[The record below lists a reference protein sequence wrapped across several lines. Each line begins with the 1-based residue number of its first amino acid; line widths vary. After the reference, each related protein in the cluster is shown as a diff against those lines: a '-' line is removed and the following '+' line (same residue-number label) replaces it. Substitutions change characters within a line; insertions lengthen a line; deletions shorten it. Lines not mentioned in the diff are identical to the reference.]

1 MSSEKLL
8 LSRKHI
14 VKNDEVNNRILR
26 HMGYAAYKLWN
37 IGNYEKRNYKEL
49 KLEKYP
55 DWYDQKKRLKTN
67 FFFKNLPS
75 QTAQEVL
82 KQLEESYKSYFT
94 LRKKY
99 PESNY
104 RPPRFKNNLID
115 ITFLKDAIKSE
126 NGVLRLTIPKQ
137 LKTYLKSQEKI
148 ESEYIYLKVNRF
160 DKLKKIKTI
169 EIKFIDE
176 KSFAVIAVYEDRE
189 IELKSD
195 NGKYLSIDLGIK
207 NPFTCFDSSKG
218 NAFIVNGFLRATHY
232 YDKKIAYYQ
241 SINAAQQAK
250 TGVKYPKLSKRVK
263 KLYEK
268 KSYSV
273 FNFIHKASRTI
284 AEYCYENDINTVVIG
299 DIKGIRSTSD
309 GKGRNIG
316 RNNQQLHSLPYDLI
330 YQKLEYKLKR
340 MGIRLIKV
348 KEAYSS
354 SCLPDSEKVSKSYA
368 DKSLRVKRG
377 LIKDNKDRIFNAD
390 AVGAYNILRLY
401 FQKTEKT
408 AIGYT
413 NLSSLNK
420 VTV

>member
-1 MSSEKLL
+1 MYAVNPYLL
-8 LSRKHI
+8 IFNIYSLHGKSTNLHSRRSFHI
-14 VKNDEVNNRILR
+14 V
-26 HMGYAAYKLWN
+26 WN
-37 IGNYEKRNYKEL
+37 VGNYEKRNYKEL
-49 KLEKYP
+49 NLEKYP

-94 LRKKY
+94 LRKNH
-99 PESNY
+99 PEANY
-104 RPPRFKNNLID
+104 HPPRFRNNLLD
-115 ITFLKDAIKSE
+115 ITFLKDAIRFE

-137 LKTYLKSQEKI
+137 LKAYLKSHEKI
-148 ESEYIYLKVNRF
+148 ESEYIYLKVKRF
-160 DKLKKIKTI
+160 DKLNKIKTI

-189 IELKSD
+189 RELKAD
-195 NGKYLSIDLGIK
+195 NGKYLSVDLGIR
-207 NPFTCFDSSKG
+207 NNFTCFDSCKG

-241 SINAAQQAK
+241 SINAAQQVKA
-250 TGVKYPKLSKRVK
+250 GVKYPKLSKRVK
-263 KLYEK
+263 KLYMK

-284 AEYCYENDINTVVIG
+284 AEYSYENDINTVVIG
-299 DIKGIRSTSD
+299 DIKGIRSTAD
-309 GKGRNIG
+309 GKGRDIG
-316 RNNQQLHSLPYDLI
+316 RNNQQLHALPYELI
-330 YQKLEYKLKR
+330 YKKLEYKLKR
-340 MGIRLIKV
+340 MGIRLVKV
-348 KEAYSS
+348 KESYSS
-354 SCLPDSEKVSKSYA
+354 SCLPDSEKVSKSCA
-368 DKSLRVKRG
+368 DKSVRVKRG
-377 LIKDNKDRIFNAD
+377 LIKDNKGRIYNAD

-401 FQKTEKT
+401 FQKKGKT
-408 AIGYT
+408 DISYR

>member
-1 MSSEKLL
+1 MTSETHL

-55 DWYDQKKRLKTN
+55 DWYDQKKRLKTS
-67 FFFKNLPS
+67 FFYKNLPS

-82 KQLEESYKSYFT
+82 KQLEESYKSYRT
-94 LRKKY
+94 LKKNH

-115 ITFLKDAIKSE
+115 ITFLKDAIRFE
-126 NGVLRLTIPKQ
+126 NGVLRLSIPKQ
-137 LKTYLKSQEKI
+137 LKAYLKSQEKI
-148 ESEYIYLKVNRF
+148 ESDYIYLKVKRF
-160 DKLKKIKTI
+160 DKLNKIKTI

-176 KSFAVIAVYEDRE
+176 KSFAVIAVYEDRKRE
-189 IELKSD
+189 IKAD

-207 NPFTCFDSSKG
+207 NTFTCFDSVKG
-218 NAFIVNGFLRATHY
+218 NAFIVNGFLSATHY

-241 SINAAQQAK
+241 SINASQQYKA
-250 TGVKYPKLSKRVK
+250 VIKYPKLSKRVK

-284 AEYCYENDINTVVIG
+284 AEYCYENDINTVAIG
-299 DIKGIRSTSD
+299 DIKGIRSTSE

-316 RNNQQLHSLPYDLI
+316 RNNQQLHSLPYELI
-330 YQKLEYKLKR
+330 YAKLEYKLMR
-340 MGIRLIKV
+340 MGIRLIRV
-348 KEAYSS
+348 KESYSS
-354 SCLPDSEKVSKSYA
+354 SCLPDSEKVSKSCA

-377 LIKDNKDRIFNAD
+377 LIKDNKGRIFNAD
-390 AVGAYNILRLY
+390 AVGAFNILRLY
-401 FQKTEKT
+401 FQNTGKTG
-408 AIGYT
+408 ISYS

>member
-1 MSSEKLL
+1 MTSETHL

-55 DWYDQKKRLKTN
+55 DWYDQKKRLKTS
-67 FFFKNLPS
+67 FFYKNLPS

-82 KQLEESYKSYFT
+82 KQLEESYKSYRT
-94 LRKKY
+94 LKKNH

-115 ITFLKDAIKSE
+115 ITFLKDAIRFE
-126 NGVLRLTIPKQ
+126 NGVLRLSIPKQ
-137 LKTYLKSQEKI
+137 LKAYLKSQEKI
-148 ESEYIYLKVNRF
+148 ESDYIYLKVKRF
-160 DKLKKIKTI
+160 DKLNKIKTI

-176 KSFAVIAVYEDRE
+176 KSFAVIAVYEDRKRE
-189 IELKSD
+189 IKAD

-207 NPFTCFDSSKG
+207 NTFTCFDSVKG
-218 NAFIVNGFLRATHY
+218 NAFIVNGFLSATHY

-241 SINAAQQAK
+241 SINASQQYKA
-250 TGVKYPKLSKRVK
+250 GIKYPKLSKRVK
-263 KLYEK
+263 KLYKK

-284 AEYCYENDINTVVIG
+284 AEYCYENDINTVAIG
-299 DIKGIRSTSD
+299 DIKGIRSTSE

-316 RNNQQLHSLPYDLI
+316 RNNQQLHSLPYELI
-330 YQKLEYKLKR
+330 YAKLEYKLMR
-340 MGIRLIKV
+340 MGIRLIRV
-348 KEAYSS
+348 KESYSS
-354 SCLPDSEKVSKSYA
+354 SCLPDSEKVSKSCA

-377 LIKDNKDRIFNAD
+377 LIKDNKGRIFNAD
-390 AVGAYNILRLY
+390 AVGAFNILRLY
-401 FQKTEKT
+401 FQNTGKTG
-408 AIGYT
+408 ISYS

>member
-1 MSSEKLL
+1 MRSEKLL

-82 KQLEESYKSYFT
+82 KQLEESYKSYFI
-94 LRKKY
+94 LRKNH
-99 PESNY
+99 PDGNY
-104 RPPRFKNNLID
+104 KPPRFKNNLLD
-115 ITFLKDAIKSE
+115 ITFLKDAIRCE

-137 LKTYLKSQEKI
+137 LKTYLKSHEKL
-148 ESEYIYLKVNRF
+148 ESDYIYLKVKRI
-160 DKLKKIKTI
+160 DKLNKIKTI

-176 KSFAVIAVYEDRE
+176 KSFAVVAVYEDRE
-189 IELKSD
+189 REVKVD

-207 NPFTCFDSSKG
+207 NTFTCYDSVKG

-250 TGVKYPKLSKRVK
+250 TGVKYPKISKRVK

-284 AEYCYENDINTVVIG
+284 AEYCYENEINTVVIG
-299 DIKGIRSTSD
+299 DLKGIRSTTD
-309 GKGRNIG
+309 GKGRDIG

-340 MGIRLIKV
+340 MGLSLIRV
-348 KEAYSS
+348 KESYTS
-354 SCLPDSEKVSKSYA
+354 SCLPDSEMVSKSCA

-401 FQKTEKT
+401 IQNTGKTG
-408 AIGYT
+408 ISYR

>member
-1 MSSEKLL
+1 M
-8 LSRKHI
+8 
-14 VKNDEVNNRILR
+14 V
-26 HMGYAAYKLWN
+26 
-37 IGNYEKRNYKEL
+37 
-49 KLEKYP
+49 
-55 DWYDQKKRLKTN
+55 
-67 FFFKNLPS
+67 
-75 QTAQEVL
+75 
-82 KQLEESYKSYFT
+82 
-94 LRKKY
+94 
-99 PESNY
+99 
-104 RPPRFKNNLID
+104 
-115 ITFLKDAIKSE
+115 
-126 NGVLRLTIPKQ
+126 
-137 LKTYLKSQEKI
+137 
-148 ESEYIYLKVNRF
+148 
-160 DKLKKIKTI
+160 
-169 EIKFIDE
+169 
-176 KSFAVIAVYEDRE
+176 AVYEDRE
-189 IELKSD
+189 REVKAD
-195 NGKYLSIDLGIK
+195 NGKYLSIDLGIR
-207 NPFTCFDSSKG
+207 NPFTCFDSVKG

-250 TGVKYPKLSKRVK
+250 TGVKYPKISKRVK

-284 AEYCYENDINTVVIG
+284 AEYCYENEINTVVIG
-299 DIKGIRSTSD
+299 DIKGIRSISD

-340 MGIRLIKV
+340 MGPSLIRV
-348 KEAYSS
+348 KESYTS
-354 SCLPDSEKVSKSYA
+354 SCLPDSEKVSKSSA

-401 FQKTEKT
+401 IQNTGKTG
-408 AIGYT
+408 ISYR

>member
-1 MSSEKLL
+1 MTSETHL

-55 DWYDQKKRLKTN
+55 DWYDQKKRLKTS
-67 FFFKNLPS
+67 FFYKNLPS

-82 KQLEESYKSYFT
+82 KQLEESYKSYRT
-94 LRKKY
+94 LKKNH

-115 ITFLKDAIKSE
+115 ITFLKDAIRFE
-126 NGVLRLTIPKQ
+126 NGVLRLSIPKQ
-137 LKTYLKSQEKI
+137 LKAYLKSQEKI
-148 ESEYIYLKVNRF
+148 ESDYIYLKVKRF
-160 DKLKKIKTI
+160 DKLNKIKTI

-176 KSFAVIAVYEDRE
+176 KSFAVIAVYEDRKRE
-189 IELKSD
+189 IKAD

-207 NPFTCFDSSKG
+207 NTFTCFDSVKG
-218 NAFIVNGFLRATHY
+218 NAFIVNGFLSATHY

-241 SINAAQQAK
+241 SINASQQYKA
-250 TGVKYPKLSKRVK
+250 GIKYPKLSKRVK

-273 FNFIHKASRTI
+273 FNFIHKASRCI
-284 AEYCYENDINTVVIG
+284 AEYCYENDINTVAIG
-299 DIKGIRSTSD
+299 DIKGIRSTSE

-316 RNNQQLHSLPYDLI
+316 RNNQQLHSLPYELI
-330 YQKLEYKLKR
+330 YAKLEYKLMR
-340 MGIRLIKV
+340 MGIRLIRV
-348 KEAYSS
+348 KESYSS
-354 SCLPDSEKVSKSYA
+354 SCLPDSEKVSKSCA

-377 LIKDNKDRIFNAD
+377 LIKDNKGRIFNAD
-390 AVGAYNILRLY
+390 AVGAFNILRLY
-401 FQKTEKT
+401 FQNTGKTG
-408 AIGYT
+408 ISYS

>member
-14 VKNDEVNNRILR
+14 VKNDDVNNRILR

-94 LRKKY
+94 LRKKH

-148 ESEYIYLKVNRF
+148 ESEYIYLKVKRF
-160 DKLKKIKTI
+160 DKLNKIKTI

-176 KSFAVIAVYEDRE
+176 KSFAVVAVYEDRE

-218 NAFIVNGFLRATHY
+218 NAFIVNGFLRATQY
-232 YDKKIAYYQ
+232 
-241 SINAAQQAK
+241 
-250 TGVKYPKLSKRVK
+250 
-263 KLYEK
+263 
-268 KSYSV
+268 
-273 FNFIHKASRTI
+273 
-284 AEYCYENDINTVVIG
+284 
-299 DIKGIRSTSD
+299 
-309 GKGRNIG
+309 
-316 RNNQQLHSLPYDLI
+316 
-330 YQKLEYKLKR
+330 
-340 MGIRLIKV
+340 
-348 KEAYSS
+348 
-354 SCLPDSEKVSKSYA
+354 
-368 DKSLRVKRG
+368 
-377 LIKDNKDRIFNAD
+377 
-390 AVGAYNILRLY
+390 
-401 FQKTEKT
+401 
-408 AIGYT
+408 
-413 NLSSLNK
+413 
-420 VTV
+420 